1 MPHNDLP
8 YERLELYA
16 MGMPV
21 LTLGSVY
28 LVSAPLTVA
37 DLAALSIASLAF

>member
-1 MPHNDLP
+1 MGIMPFL
-8 YERLELYA
+8 
-16 MGMPV
+16 

-28 LVSAPLTVA
+28 FISDPLTVA